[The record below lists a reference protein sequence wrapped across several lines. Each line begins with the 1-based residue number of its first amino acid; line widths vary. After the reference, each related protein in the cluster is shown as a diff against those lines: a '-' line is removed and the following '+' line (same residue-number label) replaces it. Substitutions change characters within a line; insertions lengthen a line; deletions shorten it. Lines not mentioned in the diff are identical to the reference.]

1 MTEMMLLV
9 VVGMIGAVLGG
20 IFFLGLW
27 WTILQGLS
35 SKQPALLF
43 VASLLLRTIIVLTG
57 FYFVTVGHWDR
68 LLACL
73 LGFIIARFLVM
84 HLTES
89 QTGQQQSPT
98 KEVDHA
104 PESR

>member
-9 VVGMIGAVLGG
+9 LVGVVGAVLGG
-20 IFFLGLW
+20 IFFVGLW
-27 WTILQGLS
+27 WTILKGLS

-43 VASLLLRTIIVLTG
+43 VASLLLRTIIVLSG
-57 FYFVTVGHWDR
+57 FYFATVGHWDR

-89 QTGQQQSPT
+89 PAGHQKSPAR
-98 KEVDHA
+98 EVDHA
-104 PESR
+104 PES

>member
-1 MTEMMLLV
+1 MITEMMLLV
-9 VVGMIGAVLGG
+9 VVGGVGTVLGG

-27 WTILQGLS
+27 LTVLRALS

-73 LGFIIARFLVM
+73 LGFFIARFLVM
-84 HLTES
+84 QLTES
-89 QTGQQQSPT
+89 PAGHQQAPT
-98 KEVDHA
+98 REVDHA
-104 PESR
+104 PES